1 MTGGGGKACKELP
14 GESRGNCRVNGGRA
28 GSPCP
33 PVPGMAEE
41 GGGDAR
47 RHGCN
52 CVRVVQE
59 MSWHQAIVSLE
70 RVEKYCGRPV
80 AGTLWGEPSVRA
92 AEAQGTARSESSP
105 HRLEGKTGATLF
117 LDPLQPFH
125 RGRAEARPSPW
136 RAQREGRASARPC
149 GWKMVGWNPRILGLR
164 AGEGGGKI
172 HHAMWYGR
180 NTYYEPGAG

>member
-1 MTGGGGKACKELP
+1 MQGMARRKACDLP
-14 GESRGNCRVNGGRA
+14 WEGRGRA

-33 PVPGMAEE
+33 PVAGMLE
-41 GGGDAR
+41 GGR
-47 RHGCN
+47 RRCA
-52 CVRVVQE
+52 VAWFPLRLEREPEVA
-59 MSWHQAIVSLE
+59 WHQAIVSLE
-70 RVEKYCGRPV
+70 RVGKYCGRPV
-80 AGTLWGEPSVRA
+80 AGTRWGEHSVRA

-105 HRLEGKTGATLF
+105 HRLEGETGAALF

-149 GWKMVGWNPRILGLR
+149 GWKMVGRNPRILGLR
-164 AGEGGGKI
+164 AGGGGGKI